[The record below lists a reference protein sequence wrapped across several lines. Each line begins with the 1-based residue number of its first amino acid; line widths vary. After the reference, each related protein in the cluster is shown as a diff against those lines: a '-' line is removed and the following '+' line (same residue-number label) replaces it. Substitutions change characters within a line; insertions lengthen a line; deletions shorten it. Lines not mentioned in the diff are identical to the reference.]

1 MATLYFTT
9 SGGDELRILDFD
21 SGHPRLQ
28 IEREVLRDWQ
38 DVSPKLYPNALFSL
52 AVTLI
57 QVAADAAGSF
67 DLVSAGLRVEDD

>member
-28 IEREVLRDWQ
+28 IERGVVGDWH
-38 DVSPKLYPNALFSL
+38 DISPKLYPNALFSL

-57 QVAADAAGSF
+57 QVAADAPLGFALR
-67 DLVSAGLRVEDD
+67 DVGLRVEDD